1 MINRLAG
8 LGFASLLSVA
18 CAHPNAT
25 PEDNTPVIGKMHK
38 ADKSF
43 VLSDPDSKQRCKADG
58 DCPTGDFCHPDHS
71 VCFQSYPH
79 PRMLDMSTLGQD
91 CTIVNVYFSFDSS
104 ELAPDAQ
111 RWLDYNLRCIN
122 SRAVKRLRLEGFGDA
137 RGSQGYNVKLSER
150 RAEAVKQHLQ
160 QRGALQQL
168 DVLGEGERHPLR
180 LGTSE
185 KDYAYNRRVEF
196 KVD

>member
-8 LGFASLLSVA
+8 TVFASLLSIA
-18 CAHPNAT
+18 CAQPHAA
-25 PEDNTPVIGKMHK
+25 PEDNAQLIGQMQK

-43 VLSDPDSKQRCKADG
+43 VLSDPDSKQRCKADA
-58 DCPTGDFCHPDHS
+58 DCPLGDFCHPDQS
-71 VCFQSYPH
+71 VCFQSYPN
-79 PRMLDMSTLGQD
+79 PRMLDMSTLGKD
-91 CTIVNVYFSFDSS
+91 CIIVNVYFSFDSS
-104 ELAPDAQ
+104 ELVPDVQ

-122 SRAVKRLRLEGFGDA
+122 SRSIKKLRLEGFGDT

-160 QRGALQQL
+160 QRGALQQIE
-168 DVLGEGERHPLR
+168 VLGEGERRPLR
-180 LGTSE
+180 VGTSE

-196 KVD
+196 KVE